1 MLEKFAGWLVG
12 WMLASQAFP
21 KEDAP
26 LVSFGIIQGLR
37 TMIEI
42 ILMLLTGLFMNLLWQ
57 GALVLIA
64 FMPLRIYAGGYHAR
78 TPMQC
83 AVKTWLL
90 FLGILLLYKFSPDL
104 LCAQIL
110 LLAITGLSLWKFAP
124 VEHENKPLEEY
135 EVIKYRK
142 LAFGIYGAETVLFV
156 MLRLLGAAGAA
167 KCIVL
172 GMGMMLVV
180 MWIGVGVNR
189 GQGKTKGGKR

>member
-90 FLGILLLYKFSPDL
+90 FFGILLLYRFAPGL
-104 LCAQIL
+104 LWVQIL

-124 VEHENKPLEEY
+124 VEHENKPLEKY

-156 MLRLLGAAGAA
+156 LFRLLEAVGAAR
-167 KCIVL
+167 CIVL

-189 GQGKTKGGKR
+189 RGNHHE

>member
-26 LVSFGIIQGLR
+26 LVSFGILQGLR

-57 GALVLIA
+57 GTLILIA
-64 FMPLRIYAGGYHAR
+64 FMHLRIYAGGYHAR

-90 FLGILLLYKFSPDL
+90 FLGILLLYKFSPGL
-104 LCAQIL
+104 LWAQIL
-110 LLAITGLSLWKFAP
+110 LLIITGLSLWKFAP

-135 EVIKYRK
+135 EIIKYRK
-142 LAFGIYGAETVLFV
+142 LAFGVYGAETALFVLF
-156 MLRLLGAAGAA
+156 RLLGAVGAA

-189 GQGKTKGGKR
+189 RGNHHG

>member
-90 FLGILLLYKFSPDL
+90 FFGILLLYRFAPGL
-104 LCAQIL
+104 LWVQIL
-110 LLAITGLSLWKFAP
+110 LLAIMGLSLWKFAP
-124 VEHENKPLEEY
+124 VEHENKPLEKY

-156 MLRLLGAAGAA
+156 LFRLLKAVGAAR
-167 KCIVL
+167 CIVL

-189 GQGKTKGGKR
+189 RGNHHE

>member
-12 WMLASQAFP
+12 WMLAGQAFP

-26 LVSFGIIQGLR
+26 LVSFGILQGLR

-42 ILMLLTGLFMNLLWQ
+42 FMLLTGLFMNLLWQ
-57 GALVLIA
+57 GALILIA

-78 TPMQC
+78 RPMQC

-90 FLGILLLYKFSPDL
+90 FFGILLLYRFAPGL
-104 LCAQIL
+104 LWVQIL

-135 EVIKYRK
+135 EIIKYRK

-156 MLRLLGAAGAA
+156 MLRLLGAVGAA
-167 KCIVL
+167 RCIVL

>member
-1 MLEKFAGWLVG
+1 MLERFAGWLVG
-12 WMLASQAFP
+12 RMLASQAFP
-21 KEDAP
+21 KEDEE

-37 TMIEI
+37 TLIEI
-42 ILMLLTGLFMNLLWQ
+42 ILLLCTALFMDLFWQ
-57 GALVLIA
+57 GVMILMT

-90 FLGILLLYKFSPDL
+90 FLGILLLYKFAPGL
-104 LCAQIL
+104 VWTQIL
-110 LLAITGLSLWKFAP
+110 LLAITGLSLWGFAP

-135 EVIKYRK
+135 EIIKYRK
-142 LAFGIYGAETVLFV
+142 LSFGIYGAETFLFV
-156 MLRLLGAAGAA
+156 LLRLLEAVGAAR
-167 KCIVL
+167 CIVL

-189 GQGKTKGGKR
+189 GQGKTKGG